1 MELLHCH
8 QLHNISLCQSLASHL
23 LYSVC
28 MKSGLRFVSS
38 PNLTYLYKIIMTEQ
52 ITNGLPAHM
61 PTLRVMPMPADA
73 NVHGDVFG
81 GWIMSQVDIAGAIPA
96 ARRANGRV
104 ATIAVNSF
112 LFKQPVFVG
121 DLLSFYAEVVK
132 LGNTSITVSVE
143 VYAERNRLQ
152 ASTVKV
158 TEATL
163 TYVATGN
170 DRKPRQI
177 PPLEEITKVN

>member
-1 MELLHCH
+1 MTNKH
-8 QLHNISLCQSLASHL
+8 QTC
-23 LYSVC
+23 
-28 MKSGLRFVSS
+28 
-38 PNLTYLYKIIMTEQ
+38 
-52 ITNGLPAHM
+52 LPAGKM
-61 PTLRVMPMPADA
+61 PELRVMPMPADA

-81 GWIMSQVDIAGAIPA
+81 GWIMAQVDIAGSLPA
-96 ARRANGRV
+96 TRRANGRV

-132 LGNTSITVSVE
+132 VGTTSITVNVE

-152 ASTVKV
+152 TETVKV

-163 TYVATGN
+163 TYVAT
-170 DRKPRQI
+170 DTQRKPRPI
-177 PPLEEITKVN
+177 PPLSALTGETGGA